1 MPGLMQA
8 WPTVAACW
16 SPAMPKT
23 GTGAPR
29 MSAVA
34 TPSSPEQSTTLGRSG
49 AGTPS
54 SFKRPSSQ
62 VPLWMSSSRLRLAL
76 VASLA
81 CTLPPVRRHSRKHSM
96 VPAAS
101 APFSAAARLPATWS
115 RIQAIL
121 VPEKY
126 GSRIRP
132 VFAVTSPSWPARFSA
147 SQRSAV
153 RRSCQTMALWIGLP
167 VLRSHTTVVS
177 RWLVIPMPASAL
189 ASSLALA
196 SAPRQTSTVA
206 RQISSAS
213 CSTQPGL
220 GKICGSS
227 FCALATGRPVASN
240 TMARVLVVP
249 WSMARMCLAAIL
261 RS

>member
-1 MPGLMQA
+1 M
-8 WPTVAACW
+8 
-16 SPAMPKT
+16 
-23 GTGAPR
+23 
-29 MSAVA
+29 
-34 TPSSPEQSTTLGRSG
+34 
-49 AGTPS
+49 
-54 SFKRPSSQ
+54 
-62 VPLWMSSSRLRLAL
+62 
-76 VASLA
+76 
-81 CTLPPVRRHSRKHSM
+81 
-96 VPAAS
+96 
-101 APFSAAARLPATWS
+101 
-115 RIQAIL
+115 
-121 VPEKY
+121 
-126 GSRIRP
+126 
-132 VFAVTSPSWPARFSA
+132 TSPSWPARFSA

-177 RWLVIPMPASAL
+177 RWLVMPMPASAL